1 MVRLKELLIV
11 GLVLVS
17 LVASLVVLLGPGAES
32 QAAAEPEPQ
41 DIPRTLTVIGEG
53 KVSLVPDV
61 AQLNVGAEASA
72 ETVAEAKAEVDRLR
86 AAILAALERAGIDQQ
101 DIQTSHYSIYYEHQP
116 AVPVARDGSA
126 ESGKAASVP
135 GQGRYWVR
143 NMLRVTVRDTD
154 KAGSVLDAVVEA
166 GANQVYGV
174 TFTVSDESRWQGQAR
189 GAAMDDARARAGELA
204 RLAGVELGQ
213 VLSVSEVIGGWP
225 GAYAPVPERSMGGSG
240 IAPGQ
245 LEMGTQV
252 QVTFAIQ

>member
-1 MVRLKELLIV
+1 
-11 GLVLVS
+11 
-17 LVASLVVLLGPGAES
+17 
-32 QAAAEPEPQ
+32 
-41 DIPRTLTVIGEG
+41 VIGEG

-86 AAILAALERAGIDQQ
+86 AAIIAALEQAGIDQK
-101 DIQTSHYSIYYEHQP
+101 DIQTSHYSIYYEQEP
-116 AVPVARDGSA
+116 PLTRGGST
-126 ESGKAASVP
+126 GGDQGAAATS
-135 GQGRYWVR
+135 QGRYWVR
-143 NMLRVTVRDTD
+143 NLLRVMVRDVD
-154 KAGSVLDAVVEA
+154 QAGGVLDAVVEA

-225 GAYAPVPERSMGGSG
+225 AAYSPVPERSMGGSG

-252 QVTFAIQ
+252 QVTFAIR

>member
-11 GLVLVS
+11 ALVLVS
-17 LVASLVVLLGPGAES
+17 LVASMVVLFGPGAES
-32 QAAAEPEPQ
+32 RAAAQPEPQ
-41 DIPRTLTVIGEG
+41 DTPRTLTVIGEG

-61 AQLNVGAEASA
+61 AQLDVGAEASA

-86 AAILAALERAGIDQQ
+86 AAILNALEQVGVDQK
-101 DIQTSHYSIYYEHQP
+101 DIQTSHYSIYYEHETP
-116 AVPVARDGSA
+116 LARGGSA
-126 ESGKAASVP
+126 EGGQGADAT
-135 GQGRYWVR
+135 GQGRYRVR
-143 NMLRVTVRDTD
+143 NMLRVMVRDVD

-174 TFTVSDESRWQGQAR
+174 AFTVSDESRWQGQAR
-189 GAAMDDARARAGELA
+189 GAAMDNARARAGELA
-204 RLAGVELGQ
+204 RLADVELDQ

-225 GAYAPVPERSMGGSG
+225 GTFSPVPERSMGGSG

-252 QVTFAIQ
+252 QVTFAIR